1 MEKKQMQIP
10 LNTQKKILEILK
22 RDFRIPTEQML
33 HIVAKDVGAD
43 LSDRMARTF
52 WLDKCQRLMAGI
64 RDDDGQR
71 MIFNIPKGK
80 SKNGCSEYILVD
92 ACEDDNELKIIK
104 HRLRGNISGMRNSVK
119 VIDLRLGVIK
129 RLRMQIDKAISNLR
143 RNNGVSR

>member
-1 MEKKQMQIP
+1 MQIP

-33 HIVAKDVGAD
+33 SLVAKDVGAD
-43 LSDRMARTF
+43 LSNRMVRTF

-64 RDDDGQR
+64 RDEDGQR
-71 MIFNIPKGK
+71 MIFNIPKEK
-80 SKNGCSEYILVD
+80 SKNGRSEYILVD
-92 ACEDDNELKIIK
+92 ACEDDKELKTIK

-129 RLRMQIDKAISNLR
+129 RLRMQIDKAISGIR
-143 RNNGVSR
+143 RKSA